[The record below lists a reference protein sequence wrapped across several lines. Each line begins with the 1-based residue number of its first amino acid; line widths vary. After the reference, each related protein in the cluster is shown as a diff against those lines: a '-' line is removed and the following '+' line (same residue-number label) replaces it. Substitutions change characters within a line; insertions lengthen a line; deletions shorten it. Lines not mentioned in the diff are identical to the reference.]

1 MPSRL
6 SSREEDFYPRV
17 CQAIA
22 AMESDVVVR
31 LAVPEDCAA
40 VVSLVAALAAE
51 DGHGAIP
58 GIDQGAIEQAFRRC
72 VEDPGHLILVA
83 ADTGQGGD
91 KGKETIAGYI
101 ALHWIPFPML
111 GGTEA
116 YVSDLIVARARRG
129 AGIGRALADAGERV
143 ARERGC
149 QRLMLNNRLTAESFA
164 RGFYSKLGY
173 RARDD
178 FQGFV
183 KPLSPPGTDDAKDDA
198 T

>member
-1 MPSRL
+1 
-6 SSREEDFYPRV
+6 
-17 CQAIA
+17 
-22 AMESDVVVR
+22 MEVR

-40 VVSLVAALAAE
+40 VVSLVAAYAAE
-51 DGHGAIP
+51 DGPEAIP

-83 ADTGQGGD
+83 AD
-91 KGKETIAGYI
+91 KGKGDGEGKQTIAGYI

-129 AGIGRALADAGERV
+129 AGIGRALADAAERV

-149 QRLMLNNRLTAESFA
+149 QRLMLNNRLTAESST

-183 KPLSPPGTDDAKDDA
+183 KPLPPPASQHATEDA

>member
-1 MPSRL
+1 MKT
-6 SSREEDFYPRV
+6 
-17 CQAIA
+17 
-22 AMESDVVVR
+22 DVEVR
-31 LAVPEDCAA
+31 LAVPGDCAG
-40 VVSLVAALAAE
+40 VVSLVAAHTAE
-51 DGHGAIP
+51 DHRAGRPAADPHAI
-58 GIDQGAIEQAFRRC
+58 AQAVQRC
-72 VEDPGHLILVA
+72 VEDPAHLILVA
-83 ADTGQGGD
+83 ADGG
-91 KGKETIAGYI
+91 EIAGYI

-129 AGIGRALADAGERV
+129 AGIGRALAEAAERA

-149 QRLMLNNRLTAESFA
+149 RRLMLNHRVTAESFM
-164 RGFYSKLGY
+164 RGFYPKLGY

-183 KPLSPPGTDDAKDDA
+183 KLLPQGAEQGAEQGAAKA

>member
-1 MPSRL
+1 
-6 SSREEDFYPRV
+6 
-17 CQAIA
+17 
-22 AMESDVVVR
+22 METDVEVR

-40 VVSLVAALAAE
+40 VVSLVAAYAAE
-51 DGHGAIP
+51 DGHGAKP
-58 GIDQGAIEQAFRRC
+58 AIDRAAIEQAFRRC
-72 VEDPGHLILVA
+72 VEDPAHLILVA
-83 ADTGQGGD
+83 VQ
-91 KGKETIAGYI
+91 KGKGDGQDEGKPTIAGYT

-116 YVSDLIVARARRG
+116 YLSDMIVASARRG
-129 AGIGRALADAGERV
+129 AGIGRALADAAERV

-164 RGFYSKLGY
+164 RGFYAKLGY

-183 KPLSPPGTDDAKDDA
+183 KPLPPPA
-198 T
+198 TGGATGDPS